1 MFTARR
7 LIVGF
12 IVLIALIQFI
22 PVQHSNPPAAD
33 PVVFADPKAEAI
45 AKRACYDCHS
55 NQTTWPWYS
64 YVAPFSWY
72 TINHVEEGRSR
83 LNFSDVAGTLAQ
95 PRRGEGG
102 EGGEQTTVAELAE
115 HSAETID
122 RGSMPPSYYTLI
134 HKDAILSAA
143 DKATLIAGINQ
154 ALASH

>member
-45 AKRACYDCHS
+45 AKRSCYDCHS

-64 YVAPFSWY
+64 YIAPFSWY
-72 TINHVEEGRSR
+72 TINHVEEGRAR
-83 LNFSDVAGTLAQ
+83 LNFSDVAATLAQ
-95 PRRGEGG
+95 PRRERGG
-102 EGGEQTTVAELAE
+102 EGGEQQTTADLAE

-143 DKATLIAGINQ
+143 DKEALIAGINQ

>member
-1 MFTARR
+1 MFTVRR
-7 LIVGF
+7 FIVGF
-12 IVLIALIQFI
+12 IVLVAAIQFV

-33 PVVFADPKAEAI
+33 PVVFADPNAEAI
-45 AKRACYDCHS
+45 AKRSCYDCHS

-95 PRRGEGG
+95 PRRERGG
-102 EGGEQTTVAELAE
+102 EGGEQQTTADLAE

-154 ALASH
+154 ALTSH

>member
-12 IVLIALIQFI
+12 IVLIALVQFI
-22 PVQHSNPPAAD
+22 PVQHSNPKAAD
-33 PVVFADPKAEAI
+33 PVVFADPNAEAI
-45 AKRACYDCHS
+45 AKRSCYDCHS

-83 LNFSDVAGTLAQ
+83 LNFSDVAATLAQ
-95 PRRGEGG
+95 PQRGEGG
-102 EGGEQTTVAELAE
+102 ESGEQPTTADLAE
-115 HSAETID
+115 HAAKTINN
-122 RGSMPPSYYTLI
+122 GEMPPSYYTLI

-154 ALASH
+154 ALTSH